1 MAASE
6 SFHSRCEA
14 ELIVALRAKQR
25 LLQLLDAGPIR
36 IERHGRDRYGRTLA
50 YVITGDGREAGEVL
64 IAEGLAVEWKP
75 GRAALRARALHWC
88 RGFVGE
94 VGQ

>member
-1 MAASE
+1 M
-6 SFHSRCEA
+6 
-14 ELIVALRAKQR
+14 
-25 LLQLLDAGPIR
+25 LDAGPIR
-36 IERHGRDRYGRTLA
+36 IERHGTLA

-75 GRAALRARALHWC
+75 GRAAWSARALHWC
-88 RGFVGE
+88 PGFDGK